1 MSSRLNTVILSF
13 ILSVCITNFS
23 IAEERFCLDETGF
36 MYPLFSEKNCNENA
50 EELITKNEFINILD
64 VKDELR
70 KEALENYRSNKNNV
84 AKTEKDITKED
95 VEKIKKDSLKKIA
108 KNKKTQQLLEKK
120 AQKNKARLER
130 IEKRKLEQEEKRK
143 KQLAKAEERKLL
155 QKRKKLERLA
165 KIEQRK
171 KINEQKKLER
181 LAKIEQRKKI
191 NEQKKLERLA
201 KIEQRKKINE
211 QKKLERLA
219 KTKQNKN
226 DETVKSNSS
235 EVASSQTLII
245 NENLELVFYNK
256 KIVKENIIPY
266 VSGEVTL
273 IDSLNKNEFKELTK
287 KNINLVLIIPRDV
300 ETFSNTISQNQ
311 MTSRIVTGIRQI
323 PNPDYRRL
331 EMEIRDTEKKAMLA
345 KRESEIY
352 EYKLQTQQPTGY
364 GWLDVLGAFA
374 NTAGS
379 ISYHNNYV
387 NLQNKL
393 NDLIS
398 EYSTTPMYLDK
409 EILSPYNYDLV
420 NIKSEKK
427 VHYDIIQF
435 QNNKFYQSNV
445 SFNEEKNFNVAYNI
459 NQQDKRFEELTN
471 KHDKMED
478 VKIWENTKL
487 DEVSIDGFLLKINN
501 STKKQ
506 LNNIN
511 DVYALLNYEQDKPK
525 SFWDKLFG
533 SKKNQK
539 KKVKSASLTSSSY
552 ETKDSRFDSVVVV
565 KTGSGM
571 GSGFFISNDE
581 ILTNYH
587 VVENAMSISIID
599 RNKKRS
605 SAVVIKK
612 DLKRDL
618 ALLKTNMKRDPVK
631 FYSGQLK
638 QGEMVEALGHPKGRK
653 FSLTKG
659 WISAIR
665 KESSVYNATGAE
677 DVLFIQTDAAINPGN
692 SGGPLFY
699 KDRVIGVNTQGLH
712 KDTSEGMN
720 FAVHFSEV
728 QKFLSQ

>member
-1 MSSRLNTVILSF
+1 MSRSLKTVIFSF
-13 ILSVCITNFS
+13 ILSVWMTNFS
-23 IAEERFCLDETGF
+23 TAEERFCLDQTGF
-36 MYPLFSEKNCNENA
+36 MYPLFTEKNCNEDK

-70 KEALENYRSNKNNV
+70 KEALDNYRSKKNNV

-95 VEKIKKDSLKKIA
+95 VEKIKKESLKKIA

-143 KQLAKAEERKLL
+143 KQLAKVEERKLL

-181 LAKIEQRKKI
+181 LAK
-191 NEQKKLERLA
+191 
-201 KIEQRKKINE
+201 
-211 QKKLERLA
+211 
-219 KTKQNKN
+219 TKQNKN
-226 DETVKSNSS
+226 DETAKSNSN
-235 EVASSQTLII
+235 EIASSQNLII
-245 NENLELVFYNK
+245 NENLELVLYNK
-256 KIVKENIIPY
+256 KIVKGNILPY

-287 KNINLVLIIPRDV
+287 KNINLVLIIPKDV

-352 EYKLQTQQPTGY
+352 EYKLMTQQSSGV
-364 GWLDVLGAFA
+364 GWLDLLGAVA
-374 NTAGS
+374 NTGAS

-427 VHYDIIQF
+427 VHYNIIQF
-435 QNNKFYQSNV
+435 QNNKFYQSDV
-445 SFNEEKNFNVAYNI
+445 SLNEEKNFNVAYNI

-471 KHDKMED
+471 KHHKMED

-511 DVYALLNYEQDKPK
+511 DVYALLNYEQDKPE
-525 SFWDKLFG
+525 SFWSKLFG

-599 RNKKRS
+599 RDKKRS

-618 ALLKTNMKRDPVK
+618 ALLKTNMKGDPVK

-665 KESSVYNATGAE
+665 KESSVYNATGAD

>member
-1 MSSRLNTVILSF
+1 MSRSLKTVIFSF
-13 ILSVCITNFS
+13 ILSVWMTNFS
-23 IAEERFCLDETGF
+23 TAEERFCLDQTGF
-36 MYPLFSEKNCNENA
+36 MYPLFTEKNCNEDK

-70 KEALENYRSNKNNV
+70 KEALDNYRSKKNNV

-95 VEKIKKDSLKKIA
+95 VEKIKKESLKKIA

-143 KQLAKAEERKLL
+143 KQLAKVEERKLL

-181 LAKIEQRKKI
+181 LAK
-191 NEQKKLERLA
+191 
-201 KIEQRKKINE
+201 
-211 QKKLERLA
+211 
-219 KTKQNKN
+219 TKQNKN
-226 DETVKSNSS
+226 DETAKSNSN
-235 EVASSQTLII
+235 EIASSQNLII
-245 NENLELVFYNK
+245 NENLELVLYNK
-256 KIVKENIIPY
+256 KIVKGNILPY

-287 KNINLVLIIPRDV
+287 KNINLVLIIPKDV

-352 EYKLQTQQPTGY
+352 EYKLMTQQSSGV
-364 GWLDVLGAFA
+364 GWLDLLGAVA
-374 NTAGS
+374 NTGAS

-427 VHYDIIQF
+427 VHYNIIQF
-435 QNNKFYQSNV
+435 QNNKFYQSDV
-445 SFNEEKNFNVAYNI
+445 SLNEEKNFNVAYNI

-471 KHDKMED
+471 KHHKMED

-487 DEVSIDGFLLKINN
+487 DEVSIDSFLLKINN

-511 DVYALLNYEQDKPK
+511 NVYALLNYEQDKPK
-525 SFWDKLFG
+525 SFWGKLFG

-599 RNKKRS
+599 RDKKRS

-618 ALLKTNMKRDPVK
+618 ALLKTNMKGDPVK

-665 KESSVYNATGAE
+665 KESSVYNATGAD

>member
-1 MSSRLNTVILSF
+1 MSRSLKKVILSF
-13 ILSVCITNFS
+13 ILSVWITNFS
-23 IAEERFCLDETGF
+23 TAEERFCLDQTGF
-36 MYPLFSEKNCNENA
+36 MYPLFTEKNCNEDK

-70 KEALENYRSNKNNV
+70 KEALDNYRIKKNNV

-95 VEKIKKDSLKKIA
+95 VEKIKKESLKKIA

-143 KQLAKAEERKLL
+143 KQLAKVEERKLL

-181 LAKIEQRKKI
+181 LAK
-191 NEQKKLERLA
+191 
-201 KIEQRKKINE
+201 
-211 QKKLERLA
+211 
-219 KTKQNKN
+219 TKQNKN
-226 DETVKSNSS
+226 DETAKSNSN
-235 EVASSQTLII
+235 EIASSQNLII
-245 NENLELVFYNK
+245 NENLELVLYNK
-256 KIVKENIIPY
+256 KIVKGNILPY

-287 KNINLVLIIPRDV
+287 KNINLVLIIPKDV

-352 EYKLQTQQPTGY
+352 EYKLMTQQSSGV
-364 GWLDVLGAFA
+364 GWLDLLGAVA
-374 NTAGS
+374 NTGAS

-427 VHYDIIQF
+427 VHYNIIQF
-435 QNNKFYQSNV
+435 QNNKFYQSDV
-445 SFNEEKNFNVAYNI
+445 SLNEEKNFNVAYNI

-471 KHDKMED
+471 KHHKMED

-487 DEVSIDGFLLKINN
+487 DEVSIDSFLLKINN

-511 DVYALLNYEQDKPK
+511 NVYALLNYEQDKPK
-525 SFWDKLFG
+525 SFWGKLFG

-599 RNKKRS
+599 RDKKRS

-618 ALLKTNMKRDPVK
+618 ALLKTNMKGDPVK

-665 KESSVYNATGAE
+665 KESSVYNATGAD

>member
-1 MSSRLNTVILSF
+1 MSRSLKTVIFSF
-13 ILSVCITNFS
+13 ILSVWMTNFS
-23 IAEERFCLDETGF
+23 TAEERFCLDQTGF
-36 MYPLFSEKNCNENA
+36 MYPLFTEKNCNEDK

-70 KEALENYRSNKNNV
+70 KEALDNYRIKKNNV

-95 VEKIKKDSLKKIA
+95 VEKIKKESLKKIA

-143 KQLAKAEERKLL
+143 KQLAKVEERKLL

-201 KIEQRKKINE
+201 K
-211 QKKLERLA
+211 
-219 KTKQNKN
+219 TKQNKN
-226 DETVKSNSS
+226 DETAKSNSN
-235 EVASSQTLII
+235 EIASSQNLII
-245 NENLELVFYNK
+245 NENLELVLYNK
-256 KIVKENIIPY
+256 KIVKGNILPY

-287 KNINLVLIIPRDV
+287 KNINLVLIIPKDV

-352 EYKLQTQQPTGY
+352 EYKLMTQQSSGV
-364 GWLDVLGAFA
+364 GWLDLLGAVA
-374 NTAGS
+374 NTGAS

-427 VHYDIIQF
+427 VHYNIIQF
-435 QNNKFYQSNV
+435 QNNKFYQSDV
-445 SFNEEKNFNVAYNI
+445 SLNEEKNFNVAYNI

-471 KHDKMED
+471 KHHKMED

-525 SFWDKLFG
+525 SFWEKLFG

-599 RNKKRS
+599 RDKKRS

-618 ALLKTNMKRDPVK
+618 ALLKTNMKGDPVK

-665 KESSVYNATGAE
+665 KESSVYNATGAD

>member
-1 MSSRLNTVILSF
+1 MSRSLKKVILSF
-13 ILSVCITNFS
+13 ILSVWITNFS
-23 IAEERFCLDETGF
+23 TAEERFCLDQTGF
-36 MYPLFSEKNCNENA
+36 MYPLFTEKNCNEDK

-70 KEALENYRSNKNNV
+70 KEALDNYRSKKNNV

-143 KQLAKAEERKLL
+143 KQLAKVEERKLL

-181 LAKIEQRKKI
+181 LAK
-191 NEQKKLERLA
+191 
-201 KIEQRKKINE
+201 
-211 QKKLERLA
+211 
-219 KTKQNKN
+219 TKQNKN
-226 DETVKSNSS
+226 DETAKSNSN
-235 EVASSQTLII
+235 EIASSQNLII
-245 NENLELVFYNK
+245 NENLELVLYNK
-256 KIVKENIIPY
+256 KIVKGNILPY

-287 KNINLVLIIPRDV
+287 KNINLVLIIPKDV

-352 EYKLQTQQPTGY
+352 EYKLMTQQSSGV
-364 GWLDVLGAFA
+364 GWLDLLGAVA
-374 NTAGS
+374 NTGAS

-427 VHYDIIQF
+427 VHYNIIQF
-435 QNNKFYQSNV
+435 QNNKFYQSDV
-445 SFNEEKNFNVAYNI
+445 SLNEEKNFNVAYNI

-471 KHDKMED
+471 KHHKMED

-487 DEVSIDGFLLKINN
+487 DEVSIDSFLLKINN

-511 DVYALLNYEQDKPK
+511 NVYALLNSEQDKPK
-525 SFWDKLFG
+525 SFWGKLFG

-599 RNKKRS
+599 RDKKRS

-618 ALLKTNMKRDPVK
+618 ALLKTNMKGDPVK

-665 KESSVYNATGAE
+665 KESSVYNATGAD

>member
-1 MSSRLNTVILSF
+1 MSRSLKTVIFSF
-13 ILSVCITNFS
+13 ILSVWMTNFS
-23 IAEERFCLDETGF
+23 TAEERFCLDQTGF
-36 MYPLFSEKNCNENA
+36 MYPLFTEKNCNEDK

-70 KEALENYRSNKNNV
+70 KEALDNYRSKKNNV

-95 VEKIKKDSLKKIA
+95 VEKIKKESLKKIA

-143 KQLAKAEERKLL
+143 KQLAKVEERKLL

-181 LAKIEQRKKI
+181 LAK
-191 NEQKKLERLA
+191 
-201 KIEQRKKINE
+201 
-211 QKKLERLA
+211 
-219 KTKQNKN
+219 TKQNKN
-226 DETVKSNSS
+226 DETAKSNSN
-235 EVASSQTLII
+235 EIASSQNLII
-245 NENLELVFYNK
+245 NENLELVLYNK
-256 KIVKENIIPY
+256 KIVKGNILPY

-287 KNINLVLIIPRDV
+287 KNINLVLIIPKDV

-352 EYKLQTQQPTGY
+352 EYKLMTQQSSGV
-364 GWLDVLGAFA
+364 GWLDLLGAVA
-374 NTAGS
+374 NTGAS

-427 VHYDIIQF
+427 VHYNIIQF
-435 QNNKFYQSNV
+435 QNNKFYQSDV
-445 SFNEEKNFNVAYNI
+445 SLNEEKNFNVAYNI

-471 KHDKMED
+471 KHHKMED

-487 DEVSIDGFLLKINN
+487 DEVSIDSFLLKINN

-511 DVYALLNYEQDKPK
+511 NVYALLNYEQDKPK
-525 SFWDKLFG
+525 SFWGKLFG

-599 RNKKRS
+599 RDKKRS

-618 ALLKTNMKRDPVK
+618 ALLKTNMKGDPVK

>member
-1 MSSRLNTVILSF
+1 M
-13 ILSVCITNFS
+13 
-23 IAEERFCLDETGF
+23 
-36 MYPLFSEKNCNENA
+36 
-50 EELITKNEFINILD
+50 
-64 VKDELR
+64 
-70 KEALENYRSNKNNV
+70 
-84 AKTEKDITKED
+84 
-95 VEKIKKDSLKKIA
+95 
-108 KNKKTQQLLEKK
+108 
-120 AQKNKARLER
+120 
-130 IEKRKLEQEEKRK
+130 
-143 KQLAKAEERKLL
+143 
-155 QKRKKLERLA
+155 
-165 KIEQRK
+165 
-171 KINEQKKLER
+171 
-181 LAKIEQRKKI
+181 
-191 NEQKKLERLA
+191 
-201 KIEQRKKINE
+201 
-211 QKKLERLA
+211 
-219 KTKQNKN
+219 
-226 DETVKSNSS
+226 
-235 EVASSQTLII
+235 
-245 NENLELVFYNK
+245 
-256 KIVKENIIPY
+256 
-266 VSGEVTL
+266 
-273 IDSLNKNEFKELTK
+273 IDSLNKSEFKELTN
-287 KNINLVLIIPRDV
+287 KNINLVLIIPKDV

-352 EYKLQTQQPTGY
+352 EYKLMTQQSSGV
-364 GWLDVLGAFA
+364 GWLDLLGAVA
-374 NTAGS
+374 NTGAS

-398 EYSTTPMYLDK
+398 EYSNTPMYLDK

-511 DVYALLNYEQDKPK
+511 DVYALLNYEQDKPE

-618 ALLKTNMKRDPVK
+618 ALLKTNMRGDPVK

-699 KDRVIGVNTQGLH
+699 KDRVVGVNTQGLH